1 MTPYLSSSQIN
12 LYLLCSL
19 KYKFQYIDLIPKRFK
34 SSGLAFGSAIHSAL
48 SWYHK
53 QMMNGNGITIDRLH
67 KIFDADWYSM
77 KTENEIRYKDGEE
90 EMKLL
95 VLGKEMLAQYF
106 ALPRKKVIG
115 TEVPFSVPLINPENG
130 KGSAFELEGVM
141 DLIEEDE
148 TIIEFKT
155 SAQTMDSQDLEN
167 HLQLTIYSYAFERI
181 SHKPPKTLKIVDF
194 VKSKKPKIIAMETK
208 RNKDDYQR
216 LYYLAGQIH
225 KSIQQSIFFPRT
237 NFVCKDCEYREK
249 CKSWKG
255 N

>member
-12 LYLLCSL
+12 LYQLCSL
-19 KYKFQYIDLIPKRFK
+19 KYKFQYIDAIPKRFK

-53 QMMNGNGITIDRLH
+53 QMLNGNGVTIDRLH

-77 KTENEIRYKDGEE
+77 KTENEIRLKEGEE
-90 EMKLL
+90 EMRLL

-106 ALPRKKVIG
+106 ELSGKTVKG
-115 TEVPFSVPLINPENG
+115 TEIPFSVPLINPENG
-130 KGSAFELEGVM
+130 QSAVIELEWVI
-141 DLIEEDE
+141 DLIEEDD
-148 TIIEFKT
+148 TITEFKT
-155 SAQTMDSQDLEN
+155 SAQTMDLQEVEN

-181 SHKPPKTLKIVDF
+181 SRKPPKSLKIINF
-194 VKSKKPKIIAMETK
+194 VKSKKPKLISMETT

-216 LYYLAGQIH
+216 LYFLAGQIL
-225 KSIQQSIFFPRT
+225 KGIQQRVFFPKT
-237 NFVCKDCEYREK
+237 SFMCKDCEYREN
-249 CKSWKG
+249 CKTWKG